1 MFVTGDAASA
11 VVVSD
16 APAANEGRR
25 EAMRG

>member
-1 MFVTGDAASA
+1 VTGDAASA